1 MQTNNNDLNSKILQN
16 KKRFLIIYI
25 VILAV
30 ISLAYLIYASYNLQ
44 WLPGLIL
51 FLPLYYLGFKK
62 HIAYKEIKNML
73 KLKKQ
78 WGNKIKRKR
87 KFEDIRKLFDFIKNE
102 GKTYEEKI
110 YIDDQT
116 WQDLNMNE
124 IFADIDHTL
133 SNPGEKILYNILR
146 DPLFNKKEIKRRDK
160 IIKTFQNNS
169 KLREKTGLKLL
180 QLGRR
185 KNSNLLQLLW
195 GKIPSPTPYGI
206 VLNLLALTS
215 LCVLG
220 SFYFWGVKSL
230 FLLVIMMAINAG
242 IRKLFKK
249 KFFDRLPAKTIDY
262 LGSII
267 QTAEEISSLEVNGIE
282 NYKNNL
288 KSLTQE
294 VQKLKSKMYSFIP
307 KKVKSEADYLFEYIN
322 ILFLLDVRNFNSSL
336 KEINKNYQNL
346 RKIYLLIGELD
357 ALRSVASYRE
367 SLDYY
372 SFPKLNRNNKNKL
385 EIKDAYH
392 PLLEEP
398 VANSLKLNNKGMIIT
413 GSNMAGK
420 STFLRTIGLNI
431 LMAQTIATC
440 PAKELKGTMFNIL
453 TSISRTDNILK
464 GKSFYFSEAE
474 RLLQLINSIENNI
487 PSLCIIDELLS
498 GTNSLER
505 FHAAHEILDYLNKN
519 NVLTIAATHDLN
531 LADSLE
537 NKYNCYHFNDKVSK
551 KGLNFDY
558 KLKKG
563 TAVNGN
569 AIKLLQYLGY
579 PQEITEKA
587 FEKMGV
593 NTVR

>member
-1 MQTNNNDLNSKILQN
+1 MQTNTNDLNSKILHN
-16 KKRFLIIYI
+16 KKIFFIIYI
-25 VILAV
+25 MILVV

-44 WLPGLIL
+44 WLTGLIL

-62 HIAYKEIKNML
+62 HIAYKEMKNML
-73 KLKKQ
+73 KLKNQ
-78 WGNKIKRKR
+78 WGNKLKRKR
-87 KFEDIRKLFDFIKNE
+87 KFEDIRKLFEFIKNE

-133 SNPGEKILYNILR
+133 SNPGEKVLYNILR
-146 DPLFNKKEIKRRDK
+146 NPLFNKKEIKRRDK
-160 IIKTFQNNS
+160 IIKYFQNNE

-242 IRKLFKK
+242 VRKLFKK
-249 KFFDRLPAKTIDY
+249 KFFDRLPANTIDY

-267 QTAEEISSLEVNGIE
+267 QTAEDLSSLEVNGIE
-282 NYKNNL
+282 NYQNEL
-288 KSLTQE
+288 KSLSE
-294 VQKLKSKMYSFIP
+294 KFQKLKSKMYSFVP
-307 KKVKSEADYLFEYIN
+307 KKVKSEADYIFEYFN

-336 KEINKNYQNL
+336 KEINEHYGEL
-346 RKIYLLIGELD
+346 RKIYMLIGEID
-357 ALRSVASYRE
+357 ALRSAASYRD
-367 SLDYY
+367 SLNYY
-372 SFPKLNRNNKNKL
+372 TFPELSRDNKNNL
-385 EIKDAYH
+385 EIKEAYH
-392 PLLEEP
+392 PLLEDS

-420 STFLRTIGLNI
+420 STFLRTIGLNN
-431 LMAQTIATC
+431 LLAQTIATC
-440 PAKELKGTMFNIL
+440 PAREYKGTMFNIL
-453 TSISRTDNILK
+453 TSISRTDNILE

-474 RLLQLINSIENNI
+474 RLLQLINSIEDNV

-519 NVLTIAATHDLN
+519 DVLTIAATHDLN

-537 NKYNCYHFNDKVSK
+537 HKFNCYHFNDNVTED
-551 KGLNFDY
+551 GLNFDY

-579 PQEITEKA
+579 PEEITEKA
-587 FEKMGV
+587 FNKMGV
-593 NTVR
+593 NTVK